1 VAVIVALGLYPQFVV
16 KRTETD
22 VAKSIEAAQ
31 SRTQPEVS
39 VIR

>member
-1 VAVIVALGLYPQFVV
+1 VV
-16 KRTETD
+16 GRTETD

-31 SRTQPEVS
+31 SRAHSEVS